1 MQRLRANTMTNYIIT
16 AEQLKALRSALVLAD
31 FLHGVY
37 DYAGEPHMKSIDK
50 ITIENAFSNFDQVK
64 YKQVTEEIV

>member
-1 MQRLRANTMTNYIIT
+1 MTNYTIT
-16 AEQLKALRSALVLAD
+16 AEQLKTLRSALVLTD

-37 DYAGEPHMKSIDK
+37 DYAGEPKMKPIDK
-50 ITIENAFSNFDQVK
+50 ITIENAFAIFDEVK